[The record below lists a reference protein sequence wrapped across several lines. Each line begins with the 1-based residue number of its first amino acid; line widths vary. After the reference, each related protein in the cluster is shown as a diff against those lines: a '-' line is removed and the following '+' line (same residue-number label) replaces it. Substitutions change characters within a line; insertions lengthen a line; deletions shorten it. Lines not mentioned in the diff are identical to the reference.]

1 MASSSDLV
9 RFHECYQNWMTQQQE
24 DLDEL
29 LQVYNQKPIE
39 EENLISVIEKVIEH
53 MREYNNKRSEFAIV
67 DAPSFISPTWCP
79 SIERSYLWIGGC
91 RPSLGI
97 RLLYWLCG
105 SELETQLSEY
115 LQGVTIGNV
124 GELSADQLN
133 LVSELQLRTIKEE
146 GRLSNKM
153 ASFQEDIADNPLTG
167 LAKNSDDPGTE
178 LNGQVE
184 RALDSHAKDLA
195 SILVD
200 SDKLRMNNLKELL
213 GILTPL
219 QAVDYLIAS
228 IKLHIRVHQWGLRRD
243 EHHGRSA

>member
-9 RFHECYQNWMTQQQE
+9 RFHECYRNWMIQQQE

-29 LQVYNQKPIE
+29 LQVYNQKPNE
-39 EENLISVIEKVIEH
+39 EEKLIPFVEH
-53 MREYNNKRSEFAIV
+53 MQDYNNKRSQLSLA

-79 SIERSYLWIGGC
+79 SIERSYLWLGGC

-97 RLLYWLCG
+97 RLVYWLCG
-105 SELETQLSEY
+105 SEMESQLSEY
-115 LQGVTIGNV
+115 LQGVRLGNV

-133 LVSELQLRTIKEE
+133 LVSELQLRTIREE
-146 GRLSNKM
+146 ERLSKKM
-153 ASFQEDIADNPLTG
+153 ASFQEDIADNPLTE
-167 LAKNSDDPGTE
+167 LAKNSDDSSTE
-178 LNGQVE
+178 SNGQVE
-184 RALDSHAKDLA
+184 EALDSHAKDLVTV
-195 SILVD
+195 LVD
-200 SDKLRMNNLKELL
+200 SDNMRLIALKELL

-243 EHHGRSA
+243 ERHGRA